1 MTTPPGG
8 WLFTGLHW
16 ESARPVLTACPLPD
30 KAGGMPGPEV
40 SRPAAPG
47 SPVSW
52 TLHGPR
58 QCTGA
63 WTGTTR
69 RPCPAAAR
77 VAADGTDAQCPACA
91 AADRGR
97 QIARDAALGD
107 DGRDYL
113 LYLAW
118 FGTSLVKIG
127 LTAAD
132 RGRDRLLE
140 QGAITFTP
148 LAAGPYTPIRQAER
162 LTSAAGLAAERISSR
177 AKITAWW
184 HLPPPAERA
193 AQLTAARDHIAG
205 QVTWPGRVRLL
216 PCAVTDQAADF
227 GLNQNPPGAYTEV
240 TGFGDPAALGGQIL
254 LAAGCHLLLWTAS
267 GPLLADMRRAAGR
280 VIRPADMP
288 ARPGGL
294 SLTLRVPPRD
304 HDDRQPSLF

>member
-1 MTTPPGG
+1 
-8 WLFTGLHW
+8 
-16 ESARPVLTACPLPD
+16 VLTACPLPAD
-30 KAGGMPGPEV
+30 PGGVPGPEV
-40 SRPAAPG
+40 SRPAVPG
-47 SPVSW
+47 SLVSW

-58 QCTGA
+58 RCTGT
-63 WTGTTR
+63 WTGASR
-69 RPCPAAAR
+69 RPCPATAQ
-77 VAADGTDAQCPACA
+77 VAADGTDSQCPACA

-107 DGRDYL
+107 DGREYL

-118 FGTSLVKIG
+118 FGTGLVKIG

-140 QGAITFTP
+140 QGAIAFIP

-184 HLPPPAERA
+184 HLPMPAERA
-193 AQLTAARDHIAG
+193 AQLTAARDRIAG
-205 QVTWPGRVRLL
+205 QITWPGRVRLL

-227 GLNQNPPGAYTEV
+227 GLDQNPPGAYTEV
-240 TGFGDPAALGGQIL
+240 TSFSDPAALGGHIL
-254 LAAGCHLLLWTAS
+254 LAAGWHLLLRTPS
-267 GPLLADMRRAAGR
+267 GPLLADMRHAAGR
-280 VIRPADMP
+280 VIRSAAMP
-288 ARPGGL
+288 ARPDGL
-294 SLTLRVPPRD
+294 SVTFRMPPRE

>member
-8 WLFTGLHW
+8 WRFTGLHW

-30 KAGGMPGPEV
+30 DPGGMPGPEI
-40 SRPAAPG
+40 SRPAVPG
-47 SPVSW
+47 SPVS
-52 TLHGPR
+52 LDPARAAAVHRGLDRHHPPSLPRRGPG
-58 QCTGA
+58 TG
-63 WTGTTR
+63 GRR
-69 RPCPAAAR
+69 RP
-77 VAADGTDAQCPACA
+77 QCPACA

-107 DGRDYL
+107 DGREYL

-118 FGTSLVKIG
+118 FGPGLVKIG

-140 QGAITFTP
+140 QGAIAFTP

-162 LTSAAGLAAERISSR
+162 LASAAGLAAERISSR

-193 AQLTAARDHIAG
+193 AQLTAARDRIAG
-205 QVTWPGRVRLL
+205 QVTWPGRVRPL

-227 GLNQNPPGAYTEV
+227 GLDQNPPGAYTEV
-240 TGFGDPAALGGQIL
+240 TGISDRLSSPARSSSSSDGTS
-254 LAAGCHLLLWTAS
+254 CSHTAS
-267 GPLLADMRRAAGR
+267 GPLLADMRHAAGW
-280 VIRPADMP
+280 VIRPPPCPPGRADCP
-288 ARPGGL
+288 
-294 SLTLRVPPRD
+294 
-304 HDDRQPSLF
+304 

>member
-1 MTTPPGG
+1 
-8 WLFTGLHW
+8 
-16 ESARPVLTACPLPD
+16 VLTACPLPG
-30 KAGGMPGPEV
+30 KAAGMPGPEAG
-40 SRPAAPG
+40 RPAAPG
-47 SPVSW
+47 SPVAW
-52 TLHGPR
+52 ILRGPR

-63 WTGTTR
+63 WTGTSR

-77 VAADGTDAQCPACA
+77 VPADGTDAQCPACA

-107 DGRDYL
+107 DGRQYL

-118 FGTSLVKIG
+118 FGAGLVKIG

-140 QGAITFTP
+140 QAAIAFTP

-162 LTSAAGLAAERISSR
+162 LASAAGLAAERISSR
-177 AKITAWW
+177 AKLTAWW

-193 AQLTAARDHIAG
+193 AQLTAARDRIAG
-205 QVTWPGRVRLL
+205 QLTWPGRIQLL
-216 PCAVTDQAADF
+216 PCAVTDQAPDF
-227 GLNQNPPGAYTEV
+227 GLDRNPPGTYTEV
-240 TGFGDPAALGGQIL
+240 TGFGDPATLGGQIL
-254 LAAGCHLLLWTAS
+254 LAAGRHLLLQTAS
-267 GPLLADMRRAAGR
+267 GPLLADMRHAAGLI
-280 VIRPADMP
+280 IRPAAMP
-288 ARPGGL
+288 ASPDGL

>member
-1 MTTPPGG
+1 
-8 WLFTGLHW
+8 
-16 ESARPVLTACPLPD
+16 VLTACPLPG
-30 KAGGMPGPEV
+30 KAGGMPGPEAG
-40 SRPAAPG
+40 RPATPG
-47 SPVSW
+47 SPVAW
-52 TLHGPR
+52 ILRGPR

-69 RPCPAAAR
+69 RPCPAASR
-77 VAADGTDAQCPACA
+77 VPADGTDAQCPACA

-107 DGRDYL
+107 DGRQYL

-118 FGTSLVKIG
+118 FGAGLVKIG

-140 QGAITFTP
+140 QAAITFTP

-162 LTSAAGLAAERISSR
+162 LASAAGLAAERISSR

-193 AQLTAARDHIAG
+193 AQLTAARDRIAG
-205 QVTWPGRVRLL
+205 QLTWPGRIQLL

-227 GLNQNPPGAYTEV
+227 GLDRHPPGAYTEV
-240 TGFGDPAALGGQIL
+240 TSFGDPATLGGQIL
-254 LAAGCHLLLWTAS
+254 LAAGRHLLLRTAS
-267 GPLLADMRRAAGR
+267 GPLLADMRRAVGL
-280 VIRPADMP
+280 VIRPA
-288 ARPGGL
+288 ATSVGPGGM
-294 SLTLRVPPRD
+294 SLTFRAPPRE
-304 HDDRQPSLF
+304 HDDRQSSLF